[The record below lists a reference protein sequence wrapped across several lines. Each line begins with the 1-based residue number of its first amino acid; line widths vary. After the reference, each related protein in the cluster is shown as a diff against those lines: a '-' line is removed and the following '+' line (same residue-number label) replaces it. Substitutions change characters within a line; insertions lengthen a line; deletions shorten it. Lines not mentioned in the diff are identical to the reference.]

1 MNLLKK
7 CIKLPRKIRKGL
19 VIVISAPSGTGKTTV
34 CKYLLENMP
43 NLEFS
48 VSYTTRP
55 KREGEIDG
63 IDYHFVDK
71 KKFLKMVKEKK
82 FVEWAVVYDNYYGTP
97 KKELE
102 KTINSG
108 TDILLDIDVQG
119 GKNIRK
125 FFPNGIYI
133 FLLPPSWTALKK
145 RLINR
150 GKDSISQI
158 SLRLKNAQKELK
170 YMKYYDYFV
179 VNDNLNQT
187 FKIIESII
195 TAEKHRRERFLT

>member
-7 CIKLPRKIRKGL
+7 CIKLPKISNKGS
-19 VIVISAPSGTGKTTV
+19 VIVLSAPSGTGKTTV
-34 CKYLLENMP
+34 CKYLLKNMP
-43 NLEFS
+43 NLAFS
-48 VSYTTRP
+48 VSYTTRA
-55 KREGEIDG
+55 KRPGEING
-63 IDYHFVDK
+63 IDYFFVDTK
-71 KKFLKMVKEKK
+71 TFLKMIKQKK
-82 FVEWAVVYDNYYGTP
+82 FVEWACVYNNYYGTP

-102 KTINSG
+102 KIINSG
-108 TDILLDIDVQG
+108 EDVLLDIDVQG

-125 FFPNGIYI
+125 FFPQGIYI
-133 FLLPPSWTALKK
+133 FLLPPSWSALKK

-158 SLRLKNAQKELK
+158 NIRLKNAEKELH
-170 YMKYYDYFV
+170 YIKYYDYLV

-195 TAEKHRRERFLT
+195 VAEKHKRSRFT